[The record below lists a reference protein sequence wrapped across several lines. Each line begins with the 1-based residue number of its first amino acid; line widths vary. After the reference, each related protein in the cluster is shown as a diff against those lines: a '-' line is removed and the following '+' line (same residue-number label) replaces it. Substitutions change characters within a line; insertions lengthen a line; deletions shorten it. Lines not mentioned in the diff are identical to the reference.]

1 MNMGI
6 AGGDFRLPAL
16 AGLPAEGDAATLD
29 VARQQPPDKLPLP
42 EQARVVGSKGVALI
56 RRCFDYPEFS

>member
-6 AGGDFRLPAL
+6 ARGDFRLPL

-56 RRCFDYPEFS
+56 RSCFDYPEFS